1 MDYIEQRQYLLNQI
15 ILTAGGWQ
23 ATGCKD
29 QALEKQFDSLL
40 TQLHPTRKTALAI
53 LQQYLAMEV
62 AA

>member
-1 MDYIEQRQYLLNQI
+1 MDYIKRREYLLNQI

-29 QALEKQFDSLL
+29 EALEKQFDSLL
-40 TQLHPTRKTALAI
+40 TQLHPKRKTALAI
-53 LQQYLAMEV
+53 LQQHLAMGV

>member
-1 MDYIEQRQYLLNQI
+1 MDYIKKREYLINQI

-29 QALEKQFDSLL
+29 ASLEKSFDSLL
-40 TQLHPTRKTALAI
+40 NELHPLRKTALAI
-53 LQQYLAMEV
+53 LQQHLSMED

>member
-1 MDYIEQRQYLLNQI
+1 MDYIKQREHLLNQI

-29 QALEKQFDSLL
+29 EALEKQFDSVLD
-40 TQLHPTRKTALAI
+40 QLHPVRKTALAI
-53 LQQYLAMEV
+53 LQQHLSMEV